1 MGDVDGKVTIALDVE
16 PVDVNGTVKAISD
29 TISKGVENGAQLAKR
44 ELANLENDI
53 LQNNRKVTERIAKG
67 YVKAADAIKQ
77 INGKVTLVKPEI
89 AETKTAD
96 VDTSKIETIKVTA
109 EQTQSFLDTL
119 AEDTAIKVTAAFE
132 EITGKVADTDAL
144 FSQVSQNIVD
154 CVAGAENFAHILNMM
169 DFSSAESFLDYME
182 SFSNE
187 VLQSTLAPLQD
198 LPISNTARLLP
209 LKDMVSDS
217 ELFKRDLAEMT
228 SGADTLRNHLN
239 GIVEPVKQLPMVVST
254 LPSVVAQT
262 TNQVSNAVKQLPMVI
277 DTAKQLPALMSDLN
291 ANSTTAL
298 STINRITTAFGSMS
312 DVQLPSERFMV
323 SAEQMQE
330 FFTQFSNSAAESL
343 KPAFDDALSAVI
355 DVNSIASEINKQIL
369 EWVGSAENFANVI
382 NSMNLGK
389 SGVASFA
396 GGFGEKVYNN
406 ALKNMQNMN
415 VKPEIVD
422 EKEYNRYVKILEI
435 ANKLYEK
442 RQQLAQLN
450 EKQDNNLINPMATK
464 GTKAYA
470 DTEAEIQNLQA
481 EIQSLEAEFDKLSD
495 KSDQTGDKMQ
505 GTFSLVGSVIS
516 RIFPSFGSSLNQ
528 VMGTIDTI
536 SGLFGDTAQSAEN
549 AGASME
555 SMGASASGLASALG
569 YVAAAIGGVIAGLI
583 WGYNYSKKVE
593 ALGSQFISKLVST
606 IQNGFQK
613 AISVVKQFGS
623 AIASVLSKANSLLS
637 KFGGGIKSFFTSLF
651 KHNNKSA
658 LSFKKLFTFI
668 SKYGFGVRS
677 TYMLFRKFRTMV
689 TEGFK
694 SMAQYADRFN
704 KAMTNITSGWNQLKG
719 QVSAILEP
727 LITQFEPLITMIIDK
742 LTQAALAVTKFMGAI
757 MGFKKVLKAIKVI
770 KDYASAVG
778 SANKQL
784 AGFDELNNL
793 TSDSGS
799 GADDNGNGWE
809 WVDAEVPDWW
819 ERLKSEWEKENPD
832 FSFLSRTIA
841 DKLSEV
847 MENIPWE
854 NIFNKA
860 YKGGFSF
867 STFLNGF
874 FTDDGGD
881 VSTRFFDNIS
891 STIANGLNTVTY
903 AVQGAIDGFKFS
915 EFGKALG
922 SGFVSLTNAID
933 WFTISDN
940 IVNGVDGVLTTV
952 SKFIGTVFGEGGTDF
967 MLIEST
973 IMSTIDGLITD
984 VTKFLRTTDF
994 DSVLNTA
1001 SKLIR
1006 HGVTDLIDIAY
1017 AHIDDVDW
1025 QGLGQRLGA
1034 QLSTLFFDV
1043 DWAKLGDTIGQ
1054 GLINALDFA
1063 KGFLQWADLS
1073 GIVDNVVTV
1082 ISNINWSEVGTEFG
1096 AVLNALGEE
1105 FADIAASTYV
1115 SVEDNPLYKFFH
1127 SMFSEANITAIL
1139 HNVIATVGNLSI
1151 DLVELLGGIISDIFD
1166 PENGIDFAD
1175 LGSILGDAIT
1185 QILANIREVL
1195 SSNKDNIIQGIQAF
1209 LDELD
1214 LQQIASDI
1222 VHIIKLVFEIAEKSG
1237 LVSEIGAF
1245 LMTIGS
1251 NLKTELF
1258 KMNFVKFFGS
1268 LGAKVNAGIESLK
1281 KTLTDKFGEAGESI
1295 LRGIAAGVIGGLTSI
1310 LFGPFVGLVA
1320 AIIGWFCDPLGIHSP
1335 STVFEGF
1342 GVNLIEG
1349 LVNGITSM
1357 LSSISKVFTEIT
1369 TRITTTAQEWWDAV
1383 TSKVTEIKDSV
1394 AEKWEEIKTNITEK
1408 WSEMKDIIFNKWEEI
1423 KTTITDSITNVKETL
1438 TTKWNEIKT
1447 IIQEKV
1453 DLIRDNLRN
1462 KWDEIKTNITNK
1474 FTEMKDTISNKLE
1487 DWKNNISDKL
1497 TNIKNLFIEKF
1508 TTIKD
1513 KVSEIV
1519 HNMWNVIKQPL
1530 NAILGGAE
1538 AVANGVINGING
1550 AINALNKLS
1559 FTVPKWVP
1567 EIGGSTFGFNLGTLS
1582 NVSLPR
1588 LAQGAVIPPNKE
1600 FMAVLGDQKHGT
1612 NIETPLETM
1621 LEAFNMALDQNSSD
1635 EQIISLMQ
1643 TQVQLLQAIANKRF
1657 GHTDKE
1663 IFDSVVKT
1671 ENEQYKISGKHVLA
1685 G

>member
-77 INGKVTLVKPEI
+77 INGKVTIVKPEI

-119 AEDTAIKVTAAFE
+119 AEDTAIKVATAFE

-187 VLQSTLAPLQD
+187 VLQGTLAPLQD

-277 DTAKQLPALMSDLN
+277 DNAKQLPALMSDLN

-415 VKPEIVD
+415 LKPEIVD
-422 EKEYNRYVKILEI
+422 EKEYNRYVKVLEI

-481 EIQSLEAEFDKLSD
+481 EIKALESELDKLSD

-505 GTFSLVGSVIS
+505 STFSLVGSVIS
-516 RIFPSFGSSLNQ
+516 RIFPGFGGSLNR
-528 VMGTIDTI
+528 VMSTIESI
-536 SGLFGDTAQSAEN
+536 SGLFGDTAKSAET
-549 AGASME
+549 AGAGMK
-555 SMGASASGLASALG
+555 SMGASAIGLVSALG
-569 YVAAAIGGVIAGLI
+569 YVGAAIGGVIAALI
-583 WGYNYSKKVE
+583 WGYNYSKKAE

-623 AIASVLSKANSLLS
+623 AITSVLNKANSLLS

-757 MGFKKVLKAIKVI
+757 MGFKKVLKATKVI
-770 KDYASAVG
+770 KDYANAVG

-799 GADDNGNGWE
+799 GADANGNGWE

-854 NIFNKA
+854 TIFNKA

-891 STIANGLNTVTY
+891 KTIANGLNTVTY

-933 WFTISDN
+933 WFIISDN

-984 VTKFLRTTDF
+984 VTKFLSTTDF

-1006 HGVTDLIDIAY
+1006 HGVTDIIDIAY

-1073 GIVDNVVTV
+1073 GIVDNVITV
-1082 ISNINWSEVGTEFG
+1082 ISNINWSDVGTEFG
-1096 AVLNALGEE
+1096 AVLNALGDE
-1105 FADIAASTYV
+1105 FTDIAESL
-1115 SVEDNPLYKFFH
+1115 SNMSLEDNPLYKFF
-1127 SMFSEANITAIL
+1127 SSVFSATNISAIL
-1139 HNVIATVGNLSI
+1139 HNVIATIGNVGI
-1151 DLVELLGGIISDIFD
+1151 DLAQLLGALISDIFD

-1175 LGSILGDAIT
+1175 LGNVLGTAIT
-1185 QILANIREVL
+1185 QILANIREAL
-1195 SSNKDNIIQGIQAF
+1195 DTNKDNIIQGIRAF
-1209 LDELD
+1209 LDTLD

-1237 LVSEIGAF
+1237 LVAEIGAF
-1245 LMTIGS
+1245 LMVIGS

-1258 KMNFVKFFGS
+1258 KMKFEKYFGS
-1268 LGAKVNAGIESLK
+1268 LGVKLQSGIDWLK
-1281 KTLTDKFGEAGESI
+1281 TWFTEKFGKIGKDILAG
-1295 LRGIAAGVIGGLTSI
+1295 LVAGLTGGLTTM
-1310 LFGPFVGLVA
+1310 LFGPVAGIVA
-1320 AIIGWFCDPLGIHSP
+1320 AIISWFCDPLGIHSP
-1335 STVFEGF
+1335 STVFEDF
-1342 GVNLIEG
+1342 GINIIEG
-1349 LVNGITSM
+1349 LINGITSM
-1357 LSSISKVFTEIT
+1357 LESIAQVFTEIT
-1369 TRITTTAQEWWDAV
+1369 TLISTTAQEWWNNI
-1383 TSKVTEIKDSV
+1383 TTKVTEIRDFV
-1394 AEKWEEIKTNITEK
+1394 AI
-1408 WSEMKDIIFNKWEEI
+1408 KWEEI
-1423 KTTITDSITNVKETL
+1423 KTTIADSINNVKETL
-1438 TTKWNEIKT
+1438 STKWNEIKT
-1447 IIQEKV
+1447 NIETIISA
-1453 DLIRDNLRN
+1453 IRDNLSN
-1462 KWDEIKTNITNK
+1462 KWEEIKNTVTEK
-1474 FTEMKDTISNKLE
+1474 FNTLKQGIE
-1487 DWKNNISDKL
+1487 DRLTSWKNNISDKL
-1497 TNIKNLFIEKF
+1497 TNIKDLFIEKF

-1519 HNMWNVIKQPL
+1519 HNMWDVIKQPL

-1538 AVANGVINGING
+1538 TVANGVINGING

-1559 FTVPKWVP
+1559 FDVPKWVP
-1567 EIGGSTFGFNLGTLS
+1567 EIGGSTFGFNLSTLS

-1643 TQVQLLQAIANKRF
+1643 TQIQLLQAIANKRF